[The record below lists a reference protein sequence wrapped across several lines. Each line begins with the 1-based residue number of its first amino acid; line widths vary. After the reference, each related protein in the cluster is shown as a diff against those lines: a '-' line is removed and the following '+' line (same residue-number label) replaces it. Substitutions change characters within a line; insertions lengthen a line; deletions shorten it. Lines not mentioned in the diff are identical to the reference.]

1 MKYPTVKQLE
11 RMIWGFK
18 LVGVD
23 LHTRGTD
30 RPPYR
35 YQLGAWN
42 EADGPII
49 DANTNGCPGAPGDG
63 LCVAHT
69 AQGAQSGGQG
79 LGHSAML
86 IVGYLPDD
94 VLGQEAEGSKVRVR
108 RLWVEPDPVD
118 PVQLVLWDIAANPK
132 GERADLSGAN
142 LSGANLS
149 GANLYG
155 ADLSGADLSGANL
168 SEADLSRA
176 NLSEA
181 NLSEANLSWS
191 SHSLLGEILRVAA
204 EDSIPRRCFAGLVLA
219 SRDWCW
225 PEFLACGLPELDWAL
240 DTLAVF
246 RKVGDGAPEVIVERW
261 GRLQAANA
269 ARSDHPEQ
277 IDNPSVDEPPP
288 PR

>member
-1 MKYPTVKQLE
+1 VKYPTVKQLE

-132 GERADLSGAN
+132 GERADLSRANLSGADLYGAN
-142 LSGANLS
+142 LSRANLSGANLSRANLS

-168 SEADLSRA
+168 SGANLYGADLYGANLSRA
-176 NLSEA
+176 YGTESTTLPAGWTVNAS
-181 NLSEANLSWS
+181 
-191 SHSLLGEILRVAA
+191 
-204 EDSIPRRCFAGLVLA
+204 GLVVK
-219 SRDWCW
+219 D
-225 PEFLACGLPELDWAL
+225 
-240 DTLAVF
+240 
-246 RKVGDGAPEVIVERW
+246 
-261 GRLQAANA
+261 
-269 ARSDHPEQ
+269 
-277 IDNPSVDEPPP
+277 PS
-288 PR
+288 

>member
-132 GERADLSGAN
+132 GERADLSGA
-142 LSGANLS
+142 
-149 GANLYG
+149 
-155 ADLSGADLSGANL
+155 DLSGANL
-168 SEADLSRA
+168 TWADLTGADLTRA
-176 NLSEA
+176 YGDEYTRLPQG
-181 NLSEANLSWS
+181 WVVS
-191 SHSLLGEILRVAA
+191 SGR
-204 EDSIPRRCFAGLVLA
+204 
-219 SRDWCW
+219 
-225 PEFLACGLPELDWAL
+225 
-240 DTLAVF
+240 
-246 RKVGDGAPEVIVERW
+246 IVR
-261 GRLQAANA
+261 Q
-269 ARSDHPEQ
+269 P
-277 IDNPSVDEPPP
+277 
-288 PR
+288 

>member
-132 GERADLSGAN
+132 GERADLYGANLSGADLSGAYLSGADLYGADLYGADLSRAN
-142 LSGANLS
+142 LSGAYLSGADLSRADLSGANLS
-149 GANLYG
+149 GAYG
-155 ADLSGADLSGANL
+155 TESTTLPAGWTVNAS
-168 SEADLSRA
+168 
-176 NLSEA
+176 
-181 NLSEANLSWS
+181 
-191 SHSLLGEILRVAA
+191 
-204 EDSIPRRCFAGLVLA
+204 GLVVK
-219 SRDWCW
+219 D
-225 PEFLACGLPELDWAL
+225 
-240 DTLAVF
+240 
-246 RKVGDGAPEVIVERW
+246 
-261 GRLQAANA
+261 
-269 ARSDHPEQ
+269 
-277 IDNPSVDEPPP
+277 PS
-288 PR
+288 

>member
-132 GERADLSGAN
+132 GERANLSGVDLSRANLSGADLSGADLYGAYLSGADLSRANLSGAYLSRAN

-149 GANLYG
+149 RANLSR
-155 ADLSGADLSGANL
+155 ANLSGAYLSRANL
-168 SEADLSRA
+168 SGVDLSRA
-176 NLSEA
+176 NLSRA
-181 NLSEANLSWS
+181 DLSRAYGTESTTLPAGWTVNAS
-191 SHSLLGEILRVAA
+191 
-204 EDSIPRRCFAGLVLA
+204 GLVVK
-219 SRDWCW
+219 D
-225 PEFLACGLPELDWAL
+225 
-240 DTLAVF
+240 
-246 RKVGDGAPEVIVERW
+246 
-261 GRLQAANA
+261 
-269 ARSDHPEQ
+269 
-277 IDNPSVDEPPP
+277 PS
-288 PR
+288 

>member
-49 DANTNGCPGAPGDG
+49 DANTNSCPGAPGDG

-155 ADLSGADLSGANL
+155 ADLSGANLSRANLYGADLYGANLSRANLSGANL
-168 SEADLSRA
+168 SRANLSRA
-176 NLSEA
+176 NLSGA
-181 NLSEANLSWS
+181 NLSRADLYGADLYGANLSGAYLYGADLYGADLYGAYGTESTTLPAGWTVNAS
-191 SHSLLGEILRVAA
+191 
-204 EDSIPRRCFAGLVLA
+204 GLVVK
-219 SRDWCW
+219 D
-225 PEFLACGLPELDWAL
+225 
-240 DTLAVF
+240 
-246 RKVGDGAPEVIVERW
+246 
-261 GRLQAANA
+261 
-269 ARSDHPEQ
+269 
-277 IDNPSVDEPPP
+277 PS
-288 PR
+288 

>member
-132 GERADLSGAN
+132 GERADLSR
-142 LSGANLS
+142 
-149 GANLYG
+149 

-168 SEADLSRA
+168 SGADLSRADLSGADLSRADLSGAYLSGADLYGADLTGADLSRA
-176 NLSEA
+176 NLSGAYLSGADLSRADLSGA
-181 NLSEANLSWS
+181 NLSGAYGTESTTLPAGWTVNAS
-191 SHSLLGEILRVAA
+191 
-204 EDSIPRRCFAGLVLA
+204 GLVVK
-219 SRDWCW
+219 D
-225 PEFLACGLPELDWAL
+225 
-240 DTLAVF
+240 
-246 RKVGDGAPEVIVERW
+246 
-261 GRLQAANA
+261 
-269 ARSDHPEQ
+269 
-277 IDNPSVDEPPP
+277 PS
-288 PR
+288 

>member
-132 GERADLSGAN
+132 GERAYLSGAYLSGAN
-142 LSGANLS
+142 LSRANLSRANLSRANLSGANLSRANLS

-168 SEADLSRA
+168 SGANLYGADLYGANLSRA
-176 NLSEA
+176 YGTESTTLPAGWTVNAS
-181 NLSEANLSWS
+181 
-191 SHSLLGEILRVAA
+191 
-204 EDSIPRRCFAGLVLA
+204 GLVVK
-219 SRDWCW
+219 D
-225 PEFLACGLPELDWAL
+225 
-240 DTLAVF
+240 
-246 RKVGDGAPEVIVERW
+246 
-261 GRLQAANA
+261 
-269 ARSDHPEQ
+269 
-277 IDNPSVDEPPP
+277 PS
-288 PR
+288 

>member
-132 GERADLSGAN
+132 GERADLSR
-142 LSGANLS
+142 
-149 GANLYG
+149 

-168 SEADLSRA
+168 SGANLSGADLYGANLSRAYLSGADLSGADLYGANLSGADLSGAYLSGADLYGADLYGADLSRA
-176 NLSEA
+176 NLSGAYLSGADLSRADLSGA
-181 NLSEANLSWS
+181 NLSGAYGTESTTLPAGWTVNAS
-191 SHSLLGEILRVAA
+191 
-204 EDSIPRRCFAGLVLA
+204 GLVVK
-219 SRDWCW
+219 D
-225 PEFLACGLPELDWAL
+225 
-240 DTLAVF
+240 
-246 RKVGDGAPEVIVERW
+246 
-261 GRLQAANA
+261 
-269 ARSDHPEQ
+269 
-277 IDNPSVDEPPP
+277 PS
-288 PR
+288 

>member
-132 GERADLSGAN
+132 GERAYLSGADLSGAYLSGAYLSRAN
-142 LSGANLS
+142 LSGAYLS
-149 GANLYG
+149 GADLYG
-155 ADLSGADLSGANL
+155 ADLSEAYLSRAYLSGADLSGANL
-168 SEADLSRA
+168 SGADLSEAYLSRA
-176 NLSEA
+176 YLSRAYGTESTTLPA
-181 NLSEANLSWS
+181 GWTVNAS
-191 SHSLLGEILRVAA
+191 
-204 EDSIPRRCFAGLVLA
+204 GLVVK
-219 SRDWCW
+219 D
-225 PEFLACGLPELDWAL
+225 
-240 DTLAVF
+240 
-246 RKVGDGAPEVIVERW
+246 
-261 GRLQAANA
+261 
-269 ARSDHPEQ
+269 
-277 IDNPSVDEPPP
+277 PS
-288 PR
+288 

>member
-132 GERADLSGAN
+132 GERADLSGAD

-155 ADLSGADLSGANL
+155 ADLYGANL
-168 SEADLSRA
+168 SRA
-176 NLSEA
+176 YGTESTTLPAGWTVNAS
-181 NLSEANLSWS
+181 
-191 SHSLLGEILRVAA
+191 
-204 EDSIPRRCFAGLVLA
+204 GLVVK
-219 SRDWCW
+219 D
-225 PEFLACGLPELDWAL
+225 
-240 DTLAVF
+240 
-246 RKVGDGAPEVIVERW
+246 
-261 GRLQAANA
+261 
-269 ARSDHPEQ
+269 
-277 IDNPSVDEPPP
+277 PS
-288 PR
+288 

>member
-132 GERADLSGAN
+132 GERADLSGAD
-142 LSGANLS
+142 LSGADLS
-149 GANLYG
+149 RAN
-155 ADLSGADLSGANL
+155 LSGADLSGANL
-168 SEADLSRA
+168 SRADLSGANLSRADLSVADLSGAYLSRA
-176 NLSEA
+176 NLSRA
-181 NLSEANLSWS
+181 DLSGADLSRADLSGAYGTESTTLPAGWTVNAS
-191 SHSLLGEILRVAA
+191 
-204 EDSIPRRCFAGLVLA
+204 GLVVK
-219 SRDWCW
+219 D
-225 PEFLACGLPELDWAL
+225 
-240 DTLAVF
+240 
-246 RKVGDGAPEVIVERW
+246 
-261 GRLQAANA
+261 
-269 ARSDHPEQ
+269 
-277 IDNPSVDEPPP
+277 PS
-288 PR
+288 